1 MPSLN
6 ARIAKAMPLDSQQ
19 HVSDIARYRCKKPG
33 TLVSIIPFFFV
44 KRPWPFFLVITA
56 LIVWSHLCESRYGS
70 LRPFFNKMSKQFGFA
85 TGRTAMFFWFDHLF
99 SLRVKKILLQKTII
113 TAFSHND
120 QTTLCFWLSRYIQC
134 IYIYEVPS
142 VHQSMSLINK
152 QWMKGSP
159 HHPFWLKGFS
169 MKSTIP
175 YYCGSPMTLE
185 PPHGTPKNAWV
196 IISLPI
202 KCLCY
207 GYNVNPNFQTSPQSA
222 SEDVS
227 PPQAL
232 GGSTDRPRPELS
244 CSSRAFCFVSWGTKP
259 APHRVWN
266 QAAKPEWQGYEC
278 YNIATSE

>member
-1 MPSLN
+1 M
-6 ARIAKAMPLDSQQ
+6 
-19 HVSDIARYRCKKPG
+19 
-33 TLVSIIPFFFV
+33 T
-44 KRPWPFFLVITA
+44 
-56 LIVWSHLCESRYGS
+56 
-70 LRPFFNKMSKQFGFA
+70 KQLWVFGFP
-85 TGRTAMFFWFDHLF
+85 GIY
-99 SLRVKKILLQKTII
+99 SI
-113 TAFSHND
+113 
-120 QTTLCFWLSRYIQC
+120 Y
-134 IYIYEVPS
+134 IYIYEVPR
-142 VHQSMSLINK
+142 VHESMSLINE

-227 PPQAL
+227 PQAL
-232 GGSTDRPRPELS
+232 LSSPAPPVPSALCHEERSLHRTECEIRPR
-244 CSSRAFCFVSWGTKP
+244 
-259 APHRVWN
+259 N
-266 QAAKPEWQGYEC
+266 QNGKDMNVIISQPQNRCRKGENLQ
-278 YNIATSE
+278 